1 MKVLLI
7 GSGGREHA
15 LAWKFTQSPK
25 LTELFVAPG
34 NPGIA
39 KLPKTKTVS
48 IPSENIEDL
57 LRFAQEENI
66 DFTFVGPEK
75 PLALGIVNLFRKNNK
90 SIFGPDA
97 ASAQLEASKQ
107 FAKEIM
113 IEAEVPTATYEVF
126 DSLEATQAYLNKCKY
141 PIVLKADGLAAGKG
155 VAVCTTKQLAIEF
168 ADQIFVSK
176 VFGESGNRVVV
187 EEFLEGRECSVLA
200 ICDGNTYQLLSSA
213 QDHKR
218 LLDGD
223 FGPNTGGMGAYSPS
237 PIFDET
243 LEQTV
248 HEHVFQPI
256 LHTLQRRGIRYTGIL
271 YAGLMIT
278 KDGPKVL
285 EFNARFGDPET
296 QVILPRLQN
305 DLLEVMVDAAE
316 GHLDKHELHWAD
328 QACLTVVLAA
338 KGYPEQVQKG
348 QVISGL
354 PSPGQSSIVF
364 HAGTAAQGE
373 KIVTAGG
380 RVLTVTAL
388 GKNMDD
394 ARETAYQQISQI
406 KFDGMQFRKDIGETI

>member
-15 LAWKFTQSPK
+15 LAWKFSQSPL
-25 LTELFVAPG
+25 LTQLYVAPG

-39 KLPKTKTVS
+39 KLPKTKIVS
-48 IPSENIEDL
+48 LSAENIEDL
-57 LRFAQEENI
+57 LRFTQEENI

-75 PLALGIVNLFRKNNK
+75 PLALGIVNLFQKNNQL
-90 SIFGPDA
+90 IFGPDA
-97 ASAQLEASKQ
+97 QAAQIEASKE
-107 FAKEIM
+107 FAKQIM
-113 IEAEVPTATYEVF
+113 VEAEVPTAAYEVF
-126 DSLEATQAYLNKCKY
+126 DKFEATQSYLNKCNY

-155 VAVCTTKQLAIEF
+155 VAVCTTKQMATDF
-168 ADQIFVSK
+168 AKQIFVSK
-176 VFGESGNRVVV
+176 VFGDSGNRVVV

-218 LLDGD
+218 LMDGNM
-223 FGPNTGGMGAYSPS
+223 GPNTGGMGAYSPS

-248 HEHVFQPI
+248 HEYVFQPI
-256 LHTLQRRGIRYTGIL
+256 LNTLERRGIRYTGIL

-296 QVILPRLQN
+296 QVILPRIQN
-305 DLLEVMVDAAE
+305 DLLEVMVDAAH
-316 GHLDKHELHWAD
+316 GNLDKHELAWVD
-328 QACLTVVLAA
+328 DACLTVVLAS
-338 KGYPEQVQKG
+338 KGYPEKVEKG
-348 QVISGL
+348 QIISGL
-354 PSPGQSSIVF
+354 DIPSETSIVF
-364 HAGTAAQGE
+364 HAGTAQNGE

-380 RVLTVTAL
+380 RVLTVTAC
-388 GKNMDD
+388 GQNMDE
-394 ARETAYQQISQI
+394 ARSIAYKRISQI
-406 KFDGMQFRKDIGETI
+406 KFDGMQFRKDIGETS

>member
-15 LAWKFTQSPK
+15 LAWKFSQSPLLRK
-25 LTELFVAPG
+25 LYVAPG

-39 KLPKTKTVS
+39 TLPKAECVS
-48 IPSENIEDL
+48 IAADDIQTLASFAKEHKIDL
-57 LRFAQEENI
+57 
-66 DFTFVGPEK
+66 TFVGPEK
-75 PLALGIVNLFRKNNK
+75 PLSLGIVDLFQSKGLTV
-90 SIFGPDA
+90 FGPSQKA
-97 ASAQLEASKQ
+97 AQLEASKT
-107 FAKEIM
+107 FAKQIM
-113 IEAEVPTATYEVF
+113 IEAEVPTASYKTF
-126 DSLEATQAYLNKCKY
+126 QNLESTLEYLDECKY

-155 VAVCTTKQLAIEF
+155 VAVCTNPQAASSFAKQV
-168 ADQIFVSK
+168 FVDK
-176 VFGESGNRVVV
+176 VFGESGTSLIA
-187 EEFLEGRECSVLA
+187 EEFLEGRECSILA

-248 HEHVFQPI
+248 HEHIFQP
-256 LHTLQRRGIRYTGIL
+256 TLNTLERKGIKYTGIL

-296 QVILPRLQN
+296 QVILPRLEN
-305 DLLEVMVDAAE
+305 DLLEVILDAAK
-316 GHLDKHELHWAD
+316 GNLDKHELRWND
-328 QACLTVVLAA
+328 DACLTVVLAS
-338 KGYPEQVQKG
+338 KDYPDKPETGK
-348 QVISGL
+348 VISGL
-354 PSPGQSSIVF
+354 NHSPAGSIVF
-364 HAGTAAQGE
+364 HAGTAAKGNQ
-373 KIVTAGG
+373 IVSSGG

-388 GKNMDD
+388 GASIED
-394 ARETAYQQISQI
+394 ARAAAYQRIFQIQ
-406 KFDGMQFRKDIGETI
+406 FDGMQYRNDIGKN